1 MRPDSCRRLL
11 SGSLC
16 LAAVLSAWSCGS
28 GGETEDEFPDI
39 KGTYGGL
46 AAYSGSSYLRWIAAD
61 GTVTA
66 RQCSVMIGVTEQ
78 SGASFGGN
86 LQRVQFGSG
95 QPGLCTGQGTIA
107 GEIATD
113 RTIRFQLTQERW
125 ATCTARGPVPYTGTI
140 TSGGELDASGSVALQ
155 CDDGST
161 VTVQDHLHAELP
173 RLPGP

>member
-46 AAYSGSSYLRWIAAD
+46 AAYSGSSYLRWLVAFPERHP
-61 GTVTA
+61 V
-66 RQCSVMIGVTEQ
+66 RR
-78 SGASFGGN
+78 FGGN